1 MLGTGDPEQA
11 RDLQKLVLARCMA
24 LGKFFLPY
32 EIYIFLKKNIF
43 KLFPLTLPMHV

>member
-24 LGKFFLPY
+24 LGKLFLPY
-32 EIYIFLKKNIF
+32 EMYNFFLKKYF
-43 KLFPLTLPMHV
+43 